1 MIVRFC
7 IAACMPLIC
16 GVVMISSCKEATV
29 DLRFVPANNQYE
41 LIYEENV
48 TGEMKGNKERHSL
61 GATLLLQANDDSS
74 QNINATY
81 KRFWVDLRSA
91 TDSMKVDTD
100 HPITLSN
107 NDSRTFIPALWQ
119 GVKGLSFS
127 YQMNNLG
134 KLETVGSFTA
144 LLHEM
149 TKKILP
155 DSAAVN
161 SAQFSQVWDLA
172 ASQFSPAAA
181 KAMLQPIF
189 PEYTGGPLKTGD
201 TLTRIYRAGRTIPL
215 TMVQIFKVAAI
226 DGDQVTLILGSSG
239 FSDEAQGAALK
250 ASQQGKIIVNRKTGV
265 MESAYIEET
274 VEGKMDEENYK
285 QQSVVKATCTKL

>member
-1 MIVRFC
+1 MIVRSC
-7 IAACMPLIC
+7 IAACLPLVC
-16 GVVMISSCKEATV
+16 GVIMIASCKEATV

-41 LIYEENV
+41 LIYEEAV

-61 GATLLLQANDDSS
+61 GATLLLKANDDSAL
-74 QNINATY
+74 NINATY

-100 HPITLSN
+100 HPITLQN

-119 GVKGLSFS
+119 GVKGLSFN

-149 TKKILP
+149 TRKILP
-155 DSAAVN
+155 DSAAAN

-181 KAMLQPIF
+181 KAMLQPVF
-189 PEYTGGPLKTGD
+189 PEYAGAPLKAGD
-201 TLTRIYRAGRTIPL
+201 TLTRVYRAGTSVPL
-215 TMVQIFKVAAI
+215 TMLQIFRIVEI
-226 DGDQVTLILGSSG
+226 SGDQVTLLLGGSG
-239 FSDEAQGAALK
+239 FSDEAKGAALK

-265 MESAYIEET
+265 MESAYIEEM
-274 VEGKMDEENYK
+274 VEGKMEEENYK
-285 QQSVVKATCTKL
+285 QQTVIKATCTKL